1 MNCPKCNYDK
11 PIKQLNPECP
21 FKWICGS
28 CSGVFNWNA
37 LIVINLF
44 VVQNM
49 QSTYTINSII
59 QRWNRITSK
68 IIVDQVKLR
77 IGELIDQGLTDKT
90 DIYSKIVEEFNMP
103 RPTVRRIAREYR
115 QQLVERI
122 KILQT
127 ELTPDQKK
135 AEEVE
140 SKRY

>member
-1 MNCPKCNYDK
+1 
-11 PIKQLNPECP
+11 
-21 FKWICGS
+21 
-28 CSGVFNWNA
+28 
-37 LIVINLF
+37 
-44 VVQNM
+44 
-49 QSTYTINSII
+49 
-59 QRWNRITSK
+59 
-68 IIVDQVKLR
+68 
-77 IGELIDQGLTDKT
+77 
-90 DIYSKIVEEFNMP
+90 MP